1 MHIAPLRADLSLCCR
16 LLPYED
22 PVPEGVGDLA
32 PLVEELNIQK
42 FIMINTQARLL
53 TQFFD
58 L

>member
-1 MHIAPLRADLSLCCR
+1 M
-16 LLPYED
+16 
-22 PVPEGVGDLA
+22 PEGVGDLA

-53 TQFFD
+53 THPFH